1 MYVESEQE
9 QERMRQLDKL
19 RKLVRT
25 LLGHHIPLLVFSFFL
40 ILGGTLFSVGF
51 AVTTSSQRYVARVT
65 LCFQPK
71 QKGKVGQYDD
81 RYVLQILNRRAS
93 KLKFAKAGERDGS
106 DPRKKVVSENI
117 SVTYDRKQP
126 HNFNIVLYAYS
137 EKEAVASI
145 NDFAKVCIA
154 EYVRER
160 TTDLEK
166 WKNVLAEERREVVKR
181 IEEFSARIS
190 ELTIPL
196 NVVSPERDYERL
208 RGRLNE
214 LQTSRTRLRFV
225 VENLARRKAELEKK
239 LSAMS
244 PAMLSCQ
251 AEIKKFFTELERL
264 DKEIVN
270 AEEVF
275 TDENPK
281 VIALQNHYAGVQ
293 KRLERFLKARGIGA
307 VTPQILGE
315 AEKLTTELKGLQ
327 MELDGKQG
335 ELAVL
340 DGEIAETSKKFQKLT
355 DYQPKLRQLTQ
366 QRRGQQES
374 LERLNE
380 SIAEI
385 NYTLLMVEKD
395 IFVNEQARN
404 AVGNA
409 PFSKKNLFICLFAA
423 IVLTGFL
430 AASVALLDFFF
441 GKVVDSK
448 ELELY
453 EEFHYLGM
461 LPTSE
466 KMFNSEDMERM
477 VMFKLFHKFQSLDTH
492 VIFSGALS
500 GAKILPQLF
509 DFLDWNLSMA
519 GRRMLTVDI
528 VPAEEFDAVPDEN
541 SDTMLLTFSQGKCH
555 LPLTSRKFLVSSEL
569 ELLKNDFNV
578 LRDRYD
584 YIFIRHSGTLR
595 RSELFLE
602 QIAALCDCALI
613 GVGAGRTP
621 RKSLRRLLTLQLK
634 INIPVMTVLTESSER
649 KLKKNLKKESE
660 A

>member
-25 LLGHHIPLLVFSFFL
+25 LLGHHIPLLIVSFIL
-40 ILGGTLFSVGF
+40 IFGGILLSVGL
-51 AVTTSSQRYVARVT
+51 AITTSSQRYVARVT

-71 QKGKVGQYDD
+71 QKGKIGQYDD

-93 KLKFAKAGERDGS
+93 KLKFVEAGERGGS
-106 DPRKKVVSENI
+106 DPRKRVVSENI

-126 HNFNIVLYAYS
+126 HTFHIVLYAYS
-137 EKEAVASI
+137 EQEAVDSI

-166 WKNVLAEERREVVKR
+166 WKSVLVEERREVVKR
-181 IEEFSARIS
+181 IEEFNTKIT
-190 ELTIPL
+190 ELTVPL
-196 NVVSPERDYERL
+196 NVVSPEKDYERL
-208 RGRLNE
+208 RGRLSE
-214 LQTSRTRLRFV
+214 LQASRTRLHFV
-225 VENLARRKAELEKK
+225 VENLSRRKTELEKK
-239 LSAMS
+239 LSGMN

-264 DKEIVN
+264 DKEIAN
-270 AEEVF
+270 AEEVY

-281 VIALQNHYAGVQ
+281 VIALQSRHDGVQ

-315 AEKLTTELKGLQ
+315 AEMLTTELKSLQ

-335 ELAVL
+335 ELLVL
-340 DGEIAETSKKFQKLT
+340 DGEIADSTKKFRQLT

-366 QRRGQQES
+366 QRQGQRES
-374 LERLNE
+374 LARLNE

-423 IVLTGFL
+423 VALTSFL
-430 AASVALLDFFF
+430 AALIAVLDFFL
-441 GKVVDSK
+441 GKVVDSR

-453 EEFHYLGM
+453 DEFHYLGT

-477 VMFKLFHKFQSLDTH
+477 VMFNLFHKFQSLDAH
-492 VIFSGALS
+492 IVFSGALA
-500 GAKILPQLF
+500 GAKILRQLF

-528 VPAEEFDAVPDEN
+528 VSADEFDVEPDEN
-541 SDTMLLTFSQGKCH
+541 SDTMLLAFSKGKCY

-569 ELLKNDFNV
+569 ELLKNDFKI
-578 LRDRYD
+578 LRERYD
-584 YIFIRHSGTLR
+584 YIFIRHAGTLR

-613 GVGAGRTP
+613 GVGAGKTP
-621 RKSLRRLLTLQLK
+621 RKSLRSLLSLQMK
-634 INIPVMTVLTESSER
+634 INIPIMTVLTEFSER
-649 KLKKNLKKESE
+649 KLKKNLKKEAES
-660 A
+660 